1 MSFSAAVCIV
11 ASYKSKGTKMPKGFR
26 LLSFLLISYA
36 LGLQPASAVVD
47 VQGDAASVQVVAR
60 QARLSEVLVSLSQA
74 LGIRYETMVNLDS
87 AVDGTYRGPLGDVL
101 ARILNGYNYV
111 VSTRDG
117 HTEVTIIDRV
127 GSPVPAVA
135 PTPPQTLP
143 KNTDPA
149 AQWRSEAKKP

>member
-1 MSFSAAVCIV
+1 
-11 ASYKSKGTKMPKGFR
+11 
-26 LLSFLLISYA
+26 
-36 LGLQPASAVVD
+36 
-47 VQGDAASVQVVAR
+47 
-60 QARLSEVLVSLSQA
+60 LSEVLVSLSQA
-74 LGIRYETMVNLDS
+74 FGIRYETMVNLDT

-127 GSPVPAVA
+127 GSPATAVP